1 MKSIASRFAITAL
14 ACALGFGAQAAE
26 RWNMSVEQPD
36 GNFITTVAKEFAQ
49 DVEKVSN
56 GELIIRVH
64 ANSVLFKRPEVK
76 RAVQTGQVQ
85 VGDVLMSV
93 LGNEDPIF
101 EIDSVPFLVRN
112 YEQAQALWDA
122 SRPAVEERLA
132 KQGIKLLY
140 AMPWSPQSIFT
151 KTPIASM
158 DDFKGMKFRAYNPAT
173 SRMTELMGAVPTVIQ
188 TGEIP
193 QAFSTGMINGM
204 LTSPTTGV
212 DSQAWDFSSY
222 YYDVKAFIP
231 KNFVIVNARAFA
243 RLPEALSLIHIEMCI
258 RDRRNFEQAQAL
270 WLSLIHIE
278 MCIRDRRNF
287 EQAQALWL
295 SLIHIE
301 MCIRDRPEATQAA
314 VLAAA
319 ERAEKRGWAIAQE
332 KTSELVKT
340 LADNGMQVSEQ
351 APAAVESGFEQIGQ
365 SMTDEWL
372 KRAGADGK
380 AILDTYQP

>member
-1 MKSIASRFAITAL
+1 
-14 ACALGFGAQAAE
+14 
-26 RWNMSVEQPD
+26 
-36 GNFITTVAKEFAQ
+36 
-49 DVEKVSN
+49 
-56 GELIIRVH
+56 
-64 ANSVLFKRPEVK
+64 
-76 RAVQTGQVQ
+76 
-85 VGDVLMSV
+85 
-93 LGNEDPIF
+93 
-101 EIDSVPFLVRN
+101 
-112 YEQAQALWDA
+112 
-122 SRPAVEERLA
+122 VEERLN

-151 KTPIASM
+151 KTPVTSM
-158 DDFKGMKFRAYNPAT
+158 EDFKGMKFRAYNPAT

-243 RLPEALSLIHIEMCI
+243 RLPEA
-258 RDRRNFEQAQAL
+258 
-270 WLSLIHIE
+270 
-278 MCIRDRRNF
+278 
-287 EQAQALWL
+287 
-295 SLIHIE
+295 
-301 MCIRDRPEATQAA
+301 TQTA
-314 VLAAA
+314 VLEAAK
-319 ERAEKRGWAIAQE
+319 RAEARGWEIAQK
-332 KTSELVKT
+332 KTGELVKT

-365 SMTDEWL
+365 TMTEEWL

-380 AILDTYQP
+380 AILDSYQR

>member
-1 MKSIASRFAITAL
+1 MKCIASRFAMTAL

-49 DVEKVSN
+49 DVEKASN
-56 GELIIRVH
+56 GELLIRVH

-243 RLPEALSLIHIEMCI
+243 RLPEA
-258 RDRRNFEQAQAL
+258 
-270 WLSLIHIE
+270 
-278 MCIRDRRNF
+278 
-287 EQAQALWL
+287 
-295 SLIHIE
+295 
-301 MCIRDRPEATQAA
+301 TQAA

>member
-1 MKSIASRFAITAL
+1 MKSIASRFAITSL

-49 DVEKVSN
+49 DVEKASA
-56 GELIIRVH
+56 GELQIRVH

-85 VGDVLMSV
+85 LGDVLMSV

-101 EIDSVPFLVRN
+101 EVDSVPFLVRN

-231 KNFVIVNARAFA
+231 KNFVIVNARASPA
-243 RLPEALSLIHIEMCI
+243 CRKRPRLPCWLLPSVRKNVAGRLP
-258 RDRRNFEQAQAL
+258 RRRPVSWSRPWPTMACRYP
-270 WLSLIHIE
+270 S
-278 MCIRDRRNF
+278 RPRRR
-287 EQAQALWL
+287 W
-295 SLIHIE
+295 
-301 MCIRDRPEATQAA
+301 RAA
-314 VLAAA
+314 SSRSA
-319 ERAEKRGWAIAQE
+319 RA
-332 KTSELVKT
+332 
-340 LADNGMQVSEQ
+340 
-351 APAAVESGFEQIGQ
+351 
-365 SMTDEWL
+365 
-372 KRAGADGK
+372 
-380 AILDTYQP
+380 

>member
-1 MKSIASRFAITAL
+1 MKSTALRFAVTAL
-14 ACALGFGAQAAE
+14 ACALGFAAQAAE

-49 DVEKVSN
+49 DVEKASG
-56 GELIIRVH
+56 GELQIRVH

-93 LGNEDPIF
+93 LGNEDPIY
-101 EIDSVPFLVRN
+101 EVDSVPFLVRD
-112 YEQAQALWDA
+112 YEQAQALWQA
-122 SRPAVEERLA
+122 SRPAVEQRLA

-140 AMPWSPQSIFT
+140 AMPWSPQSLYS
-151 KTPIASM
+151 KTPLTSM

-212 DSQAWDFSSY
+212 DSQAWDFVSY

-243 RLPEALSLIHIEMCI
+243 RLP
-258 RDRRNFEQAQAL
+258 Q
-270 WLSLIHIE
+270 
-278 MCIRDRRNF
+278 
-287 EQAQALWL
+287 
-295 SLIHIE
+295 
-301 MCIRDRPEATQAA
+301 PTQDA

-319 ERAEKRGWAIAQE
+319 ERAEQRGWAIAQE
-332 KTSELVKT
+332 KTGELVKT
-340 LADNGMQVSEQ
+340 LADKGMQVSEQ
-351 APAAVESGFEQIGQ
+351 APAAVESGFEQIGRT
-365 SMTDEWL
+365 MTAEWL
-372 KRAGADGK
+372 ERAGDDGQ
-380 AILDTYQP
+380 AILDAYQR